1 MPPEEP
7 WRATCPAGHTFAG
20 VGNGWLG
27 SARCARGDRY
37 DPSSPVLAAI
47 TAAVRAVLAAATG
60 ARPELGVWLVLVPIG
75 VALVTVDFAV
85 ERLPDV
91 VTLPLA
97 VITLGLLGVAALLP
111 GTDGSWKRALLG
123 SLSLGAFC
131 LVMFLIDPNGFGF
144 GDVKVALTLGA
155 VTGWYGWDMLM
166 AGTFA
171 GLLSF
176 VLYGLSLIVAR
187 RADRTTAHPL
197 GPFLGVMSSR

>member
-1 MPPEEP
+1 M
-7 WRATCPAGHTFAG
+7 
-20 VGNGWLG
+20 
-27 SARCARGDRY
+27 
-37 DPSSPVLAAI
+37 
-47 TAAVRAVLAAATG
+47 
-60 ARPELGVWLVLVPIG
+60 
-75 VALVTVDFAV
+75 
-85 ERLPDV
+85 PDV
-91 VTLPLA
+91 VTRPVA

-166 AGTFA
+166 AGTFV